1 MGRRQKHLEQVE
13 IRDLSSEAKGV
24 GRVNDK
30 VVFVDNTIPG
40 DVVEAWIYKRKKK
53 FSHARPLQFYQYS
66 ANRITPFCK
75 HFNHCGGCKLQ
86 HLPYDQQLL
95 YKQHTVKAA
104 FERIGHLSFPP
115 LHEILSAPSTRHYR
129 NKLEFTFSNKRWL
142 TEEEIHSERVFTNR
156 DALGFHVAGHFDK
169 VLQIE
174 ECYLQP
180 DPSNA
185 IRNEVANYAKGQGLT
200 FYDIAEHHGLL
211 RNLVIRTSE
220 TGETLVMLCLG
231 EDRPRDAFPL
241 FDHLLKTFPGITSM
255 QYLINEKKNDS
266 YHDLPAHT
274 YAGKDHIL
282 EKLGGLPFKIG
293 AKSFFQTNT
302 RQAENLYKT
311 IKQFAG
317 NLQNKVFYDLYSGLG
332 SITLY
337 LAQAASFG
345 VGIEEVEEAVADAR
359 ENAELNKINN
369 VDFVKGDVR
378 QVLTDE
384 CRKRYGSPD
393 LIVLDPPRAG
403 IHKDVVETLLT
414 LAPPQIIY
422 VSCNPS
428 TQARDL
434 ALLTENY
441 DIEAVQPVD
450 MFPHTPHIENVVSL
464 QLKNG

>member
-1 MGRRQKHLEQVE
+1 MGRRQKHLERVE
-13 IRDLSSEAKGV
+13 IEDLSSEAKGV

-40 DVVEAWIYKRKKK
+40 DVVDAWIYKRKKK
-53 FSHARPLQFYQYS
+53 FSHARPLQFYEYS
-66 ANRITPFCK
+66 ENRITPFCK

-86 HLPYDQQLL
+86 HLPYEQQLV
-95 YKQHTVKAA
+95 YKQQTVKAA

-115 LHEILSAPSTRHYR
+115 LNEILKAPSTRYYR

-142 TEEEIHSERVFTNR
+142 TEEEINSEQVFSNR

-180 DPSNA
+180 EPSNA
-185 IRNEVANYAKGQGLT
+185 IRNEVASYAKDRELT

-220 TGETLVMLCLG
+220 TGETLVLLCLG
-231 EDRPRDAFPL
+231 ENRSQDAFPL
-241 FDHLLKTFPGITSM
+241 LDHILEAFPGITSM

-266 YHDLPAHT
+266 YHDLPVHT
-274 YAGKDHIL
+274 YAGNDHIL
-282 EKLGGLPFKIG
+282 EKLGGLSFKIG

-302 RQAENLYKT
+302 QQADNLYQT
-311 IKQFAG
+311 IKKFAG

-337 LAQAASFG
+337 LAQAASYG

-369 VDFVKGDVR
+369 VDFIKGDVR
-378 QVLTDE
+378 HVLTGE
-384 CRKRYGSPD
+384 CRERYGSPD

-403 IHKDVVETLLT
+403 IHKDVAETLST

-434 ALLTENY
+434 ALLTEYY
-441 DIEAVQPVD
+441 DIKEVQPVD

-464 QLKNG
+464 HLKNG